1 MGQLFEQGRISGELA
16 LGTGLGRVEI
26 GLITL
31 WTIHTDLG
39 MTATDSLKEIL
50 IKSVYQPMVLVI
62 IYLVYWMKLPQIW

>member
-50 IKSVYQPMVLVI
+50 IKSVYQFVEQHVT
-62 IYLVYWMKLPQIW
+62 YRK